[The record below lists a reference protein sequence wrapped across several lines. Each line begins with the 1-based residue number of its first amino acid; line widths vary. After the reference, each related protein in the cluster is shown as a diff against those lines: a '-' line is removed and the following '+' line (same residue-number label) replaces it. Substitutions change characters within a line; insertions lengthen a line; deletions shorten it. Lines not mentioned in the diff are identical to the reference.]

1 MRLAAPHSKRLV
13 RFVNAKSVPEHFN
26 FCPSCG
32 SSSVILKQGKCIV
45 CPDCDFTL
53 YLNPTCSAAAL
64 IFDPAGKLLVI
75 ERAREPSKGTFGL
88 PGGFTDLGER
98 FEEVVVRETKEETNL
113 DIHSARFFASFP
125 NTYTYRGVAYAVTD
139 TFFIA
144 KVESFEGIVAQQG
157 EVAGVH
163 LVDPKTVPPEKWA
176 FVSLRNAIA
185 KYLAEQK
192 G

>member
-1 MRLAAPHSKRLV
+1 MS
-13 RFVNAKSVPEHFN
+13 AKSVPEHVN

-32 SSSVILKQGKCIV
+32 SSSVTLEQGKCIV

-53 YLNPTCSAAAL
+53 YFNPTCSAAAL
-64 IFDPAGKLLVI
+64 IFDPAGRLLVI
-75 ERAREPSKGTFGL
+75 ERAREPSKGTYGL

-98 FEEVVVRETKEETNL
+98 LEEVVVRETKEETNL
-113 DIHSARFFASFP
+113 DIRSAQFFASFP

-139 TFFIA
+139 TFFLA
-144 KVESFEGIVAQQG
+144 KVDSFDEIVAERG

-163 LVDPKTVPPEKWA
+163 FVDPKTVPAEKWA

-185 KYLAEQK
+185 KYLEEQ
-192 G
+192 GS